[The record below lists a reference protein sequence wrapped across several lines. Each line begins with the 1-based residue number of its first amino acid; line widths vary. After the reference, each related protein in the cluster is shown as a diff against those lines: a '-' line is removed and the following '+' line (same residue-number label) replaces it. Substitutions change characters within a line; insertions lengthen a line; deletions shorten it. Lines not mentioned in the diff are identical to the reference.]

1 MWTVTFRV
9 LTNRLMLRGRMF
21 LILNVMALTC
31 LPPEWGLRTWTLL
44 TLFTPSSLLATA
56 CLRVLRPL
64 TLTPTSYLVVILV
77 VMIRVIGR
85 AFVLNCVGGLTHRVL
100 RLT

>member
-1 MWTVTFRV
+1 MT
-9 LTNRLMLRGRMF
+9 M
-21 LILNVMALTC
+21 
-31 LPPEWGLRTWTLL
+31 
-44 TLFTPSSLLATA
+44 

-85 AFVLNCVGGLTHRVL
+85 AFVLKCVGGVTHRVL